1 MRLKWTDLY
10 SYSWIE
16 GIKVIYCEMHF
27 LFKNYPRIIP
37 NSCFI
42 ERINDL
48 STEQLSTYIRG
59 ILYMYSIPLHL
70 LFIFFSVGKLIT
82 F

>member
-48 STEQLSTYIRG
+48 STEQLIFNKYPYKRHIIFHTSPP
-59 ILYMYSIPLHL
+59 PLH
-70 LFIFFSVGKLIT
+70 FFKLVN
-82 F
+82 

>member
-16 GIKVIYCEMHF
+16 GIKVIYSEMHF
-27 LFKNYPRIIP
+27 LFKNYPRIIH

-59 ILYMYSIPLHL
+59 I
-70 LFIFFSVGKLIT
+70 
-82 F
+82 

>member
-48 STEQLSTYIRG
+48 STEQLSIYIRG
-59 ILYMYSIPLHL
+59 ILYSIPLHL
-70 LFIFFSVGKLIT
+70 HFIFFSVGKLIT

>member
-59 ILYMYSIPLHL
+59 ILYSIPLHL
-70 LFIFFSVGKLIT
+70 HFIFFSVGKLIT